1 MTETDLRFAFHM
13 DTGNFPM
20 WSYDYWMEKVL
31 NHGHPTSEY
40 GQWLEEHTGNSRAGN
55 PRWLQRAYQFQNQSA
70 PVYRSEGKSYYR
82 SGRRRSYQWI
92 IRNVY
97 DAAYCYWLEQRIL
110 DKHPEV
116 IKNILHI

>member
-1 MTETDLRFAFHM
+1 MNENDVRFAFHM

-40 GQWLEEHTGNSRAGN
+40 GRCLEERAGN
-55 PRWLQRAYQFQNQSA
+55 HQWLQRAFQSQNQSA
-70 PVYRSEGKSYYR
+70 PIYKSKCKSYYR
-82 SGRRRSYQWI
+82 SGRRRYYHLAIQ
-92 IRNVY
+92 NVY
-97 DAAYCYWLEQRIL
+97 DAPYIYWLEQRIL
-110 DKHPEV
+110 NKHSEV